1 MRVVFQIVRALMLPA
16 ALSVPCSSQ
25 VHQPSSTYPEVIS
38 MCEDSDGCSDWLFK
52 AGDGKGT
59 GQWASG
65 GNADLTIT
73 HLDATSITVHRE
85 DKAGPVKGIVVDY
98 TGTIS
103 HFWIDGDVSAT
114 WPGHSTGTSH
124 MKWRG
129 LLLPTPSEF
138 GAAGKLYDNS
148 IAHSQAWSMC
158 QAFGEEC
165 SATQPPVNSVM
176 VIAGKTGLMQL
187 TTDHSAEITT
197 FVDTLP
203 GGTIVMRRVDMKGT
217 FSGATGI
224 YTGKLV
230 GNRISGTFKVIWPG
244 QSNNPMEG
252 KWNAAMVPTRCD
264 PAMNVETEKNTGT
277 LASMVNDKAAALS
290 CYTAAANKGDGEA
303 EDVAGYY
310 NYVGW
315 GGTPDYQ
322 KAQVYLRLSATQE
335 NVNAMLSLS
344 QYYRENKWGPPDLFL
359 ANYYGNRAELHKRM
373 TQENF
378 ATFFFFRG
386 EDLAATVAHESS
398 VVNFIDSG
406 MSRVDAE
413 AAVLKREDAENPKR
427 DVDPEEYCTA
437 GSQPQ
442 SYSHLSYQQR
452 EEGYLKHSECV
463 ASIKRAKNQESD
475 YLRCVQRYKD
485 SNAIEENC
493 RFIP

>member
-1 MRVVFQIVRALMLPA
+1 
-16 ALSVPCSSQ
+16 
-25 VHQPSSTYPEVIS
+25 

-59 GQWASG
+59 GQWVSG

-73 HLDATSITVHRE
+73 HLDAASITVHRE
-85 DKAGPVKGIVVDY
+85 DRVGPVKGIVVDY

-103 HFWIDGDVSAT
+103 NFWIDGDVSVT
-114 WPGHSTGTSH
+114 WPGHATGTSH

-138 GAAGKLYDNS
+138 GTSGKLYDDS

-165 SATQPPVNSVM
+165 SATKPPVNSLM
-176 VIAGKTGLMQL
+176 VIAGKIGSMEL
-187 TTDHSAEITT
+187 TTDYSAVITT

-203 GGTIVMRRVDMKGT
+203 GGNIVMRRVDMKGT

-224 YTGKLV
+224 YTGKRV
-230 GNRISGTFKVIWPG
+230 GNRISGTFRIIWPG
-244 QSNNPMEG
+244 HSNNPMEG
-252 KWNAAMVPTRCD
+252 KWNATAVPTRCN
-264 PAMNVETEKNTGT
+264 PAMDVQTEKNTGT
-277 LASMVNDKAAALS
+277 LANMVNDKAAALS
-290 CYTAAANKGDGEA
+290 CYTSAANKGDSEA

-315 GGTPDYQ
+315 GGAPDYP
-322 KAQVYLRLSATQE
+322 KAQVYLRQSAAQG
-335 NVNAMLSLS
+335 NQNAILSLS
-344 QYYRENKWGPPDLFL
+344 QYYKESKWGPPNLLL
-359 ANYYGNRAELHKRM
+359 ANYYGNRAELLKRM

-386 EDLAATVAHESS
+386 EDLAATVSHESS
-398 VVNFIDSG
+398 VINFMDKG

-413 AAVLKREDAENPKR
+413 AAAFNVEDAENPKR
-427 DVDPEEYCTA
+427 DVDPEEYCKT

-442 SYSHLSYQQR
+442 LDYRLSLQQR
-452 EEGYLKHSECV
+452 EEGYTKHSECV
-463 ASIKRAKNQESD
+463 HSIKKAANQGRD
-475 YLRCVQRYKD
+475 YLRCVQSYKD

-493 RFIP
+493 RFDR

>member
-1 MRVVFQIVRALMLPA
+1 VRVVFQIVCALMLPA
-16 ALSVPCSSQ
+16 AVSVPCSSQ

-138 GAAGKLYDNS
+138 GAAGKLYNDS

-165 SATQPPVNSVM
+165 STTKPPVNSLM
-176 VIAGKTGLMQL
+176 VIGGKVGSMQL
-187 TTDHSAEITT
+187 TTDYSAEITT

-203 GGTIVMRRVDMKGT
+203 GGTLVMRRVDMNGT

-224 YTGKLV
+224 YTGKRL
-230 GNRISGTFKVIWPG
+230 GNRIDGTFKIIWPG
-244 QSNNPMEG
+244 HSNNPMEG
-252 KWNAAMVPTRCD
+252 KWNATAIPARCN
-264 PAMNVETEKNTGT
+264 PAMDVQTEKNTGT
-277 LASMVNDKAAALS
+277 LANMLSDKAAALS
-290 CYTAAANKGDGEA
+290 CYTSAANKGDGEA

-315 GGTPDYQ
+315 GGAPDYQ
-322 KAQVYLRLSATQE
+322 KAQKYLIQSAAQE
-335 NVNAMLSLS
+335 NINAMLSLS
-344 QYYRENKWGPPDLFL
+344 QYYRESKWGSPNLQL
-359 ANYYGNRAELHKRM
+359 ANYYGNRAELHKRK
-373 TQENF
+373 TQKNA
-378 ATFFFFRG
+378 ATFFLFRG
-386 EDLAATVAHESS
+386 DELAATVAHEES
-398 VVNFIDSG
+398 VITLMSNG
-406 MSRVDAE
+406 TSRVDAE
-413 AAVLKREDAENPKR
+413 AAVFKRDDADNPNR
-427 DVDPEEYCTA
+427 DVDPEKRCSV
-437 GSQPQ
+437 GDQ
-442 SYSHLSYQQR
+442 SESYRLTYQQR
-452 EEGYLKHSECV
+452 TEAESKHAECI
-463 ASIKRAKNQESD
+463 ASIKRAANQGRD
-475 YLRCVQRYKD
+475 YLSCVQRYKD

-493 RFIP
+493 KFN